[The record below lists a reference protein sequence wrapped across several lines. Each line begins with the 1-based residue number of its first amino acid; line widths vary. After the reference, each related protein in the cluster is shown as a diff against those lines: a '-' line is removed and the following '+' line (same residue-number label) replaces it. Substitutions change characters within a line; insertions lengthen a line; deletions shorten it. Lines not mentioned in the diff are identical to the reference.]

1 MVLIPQTE
9 DVYCAVRPECL
20 NIIQTNFEV
29 LMWSENQFLG
39 AFTKWRKVAVSFVTS
54 VCPSVLKSSVAT
66 RWVFMK
72 FDIWVFFEN
81 LSRKFN
87 TYVHLWQCLVE
98 FFLEWEMFRTKVVEK
113 IKTRVFCSVPFSPSE
128 NRALCDIKWKNVVK
142 RDRLQMAIWRMRIA
156 CWIPNATDTQLEYVT
171 IIAFP
176 LQQWLHERAW
186 MLCYTYV
193 HSLHCYELY
202 PYLVLL
208 LL

>member
-1 MVLIPQTE
+1 MGRTACKE
-9 DVYCAVRPECL
+9 PECL
-20 NIIQTNFEV
+20 YNGALYVYLWYFSIFRKKKTAQKIQVSMKSETNNRYFTR
-29 LMWSENQFLG
+29 SPINFFLSYL
-39 AFTKWRKVAVSFVTS
+39 A
-54 VCPSVLKSSVAT
+54 
-66 RWVFMK
+66 
-72 FDIWVFFEN
+72 
-81 LSRKFN
+81 
-87 TYVHLWQCLVE
+87 E
-98 FFLEWEMFRTKVVEK
+98 FFLEWEMFETKVVEK